1 MNESSIR
8 KIIELNHQF
17 YQNFAEH
24 FSDTRQR
31 LQPGV
36 IKITNYLPGS
46 LNALDLGCGNGA
58 LARGLL
64 RAGFNGRYVGIDF
77 SDELL
82 FIADRSLEEFR
93 IHNANLI
100 LNWVVA
106 DLSKPTWT
114 LTIPDP
120 PYEQVLAFAVLHHLP
135 GEQLH
140 LRVLQDVRKLMNQ
153 GGCFIHSNWQFLNSP
168 RLRKRI
174 QSWER
179 IGLTADDVDPG
190 DHLLD
195 WRRGGYGLRYAHQFS
210 EDELYSL
217 AERSSFNVED
227 SFLSDG
233 VNGRLGLYQIWRAI

>member
-1 MNESSIR
+1 MNESSVR
-8 KIIELNHQF
+8 KIIELNHLF
-17 YQNFAEH
+17 YQSFAEH

-31 LQPGV
+31 LQPGL
-36 IKITNYLPGS
+36 IKIIDNLPGS

-64 RAGFNGRYVGIDF
+64 QAGFSGRYDGIDF

-82 FIADRSLEEFR
+82 YIAGRSLEDYK

-100 LNWVVA
+100 LNWFVA
-106 DLSKPTWT
+106 DVSKPTWT
-114 LTIPDP
+114 CVIPDP

-135 GEQLH
+135 GEQLRI
-140 LRVLQDVRKLMNQ
+140 RVLQDVRKLLNQ
-153 GGCFIHSNWQFLNSP
+153 GGCFIHSNWQFLSSP

-174 QSWER
+174 QPWER
-179 IGLTADDVDPG
+179 IGLTADDVDPA

-195 WRRGGYGLRYAHQFS
+195 WRRGGHGLRYAHQFS

-233 VNGRLGLYQIWRAI
+233 KNGRLGLYQIWRAI